1 VRHDLGLVAALE
13 WLGADLQGAYKVPLT
28 CEAKGVVP
36 GMLDERQRV
45 TLFRSVRELLVNV
58 GKHAR
63 ARAVHVQLEAAAGRL
78 AVRVEDDGIGFDAR
92 TLRAGAFGLS
102 SVRER
107 LGGLGG
113 KMEVRA
119 RRGGGTSVVLE
130 VPLGERTED
139 GRR

>member
-1 VRHDLGLVAALE
+1 VSVPLAWYLVLAAL
-13 WLGADLQGAYKVPLT
+13 LFAIGAVGALT
-28 CEAKGVVP
+28 
-36 GMLDERQRV
+36 RR
-45 TLFRSVRELLVNV
+45 N
-58 GKHAR
+58 
-63 ARAVHVQLEAAAGRL
+63 
-78 AVRVEDDGIGFDAR
+78 GITIF
-92 TLRAGAFGLS
+92 LAFGLS